1 MNTKDLVQFKYNFLN
16 LRWLIVIAAAY
27 MAVFS
32 AANDGLQLVNYV
44 NILVLFFIL
53 SNIFLY
59 FISLE
64 YFKENNFR
72 YIIFIGDIILVSLG
86 IYFTKS
92 AGTDFFLLY
101 FLVIVITALGK
112 DIKASIISTIIA
124 SLLYSWLLMKKEE
137 THVKDLRL
145 ILAITEIMNE
155 NIDYYIMVQ
164 LLDPLFEKIDV
175 ISDWEVAVYDKK
187 VKKFKLLREDDEFSA
202 SEMDPEIV
210 DLLINQAKI
219 YIGKS
224 FIYFPQARDKK
235 VTGFLRV
242 KPKNMKEFSE
252 QDYDLFMTLA
262 GEFALVIERNKLYE
276 EVKHLADMDR
286 LTGLYNYGFFLEQ
299 SDNRVNH
306 KKDFAIIMIDLD
318 NFKTYND
325 TYGHVSGNTY
335 LKNIANYFKSEL
347 KGCVLAR
354 YGGDEFTVLRDG
366 KNEDIG
372 AFLKNFK
379 SVMDAKFIEYEKK
392 IKVTMSIGYAL
403 FPQDGITSEEVLAK
417 ETEKAK
423 CHYPSSL
430 CFEGQMLSKS
440 KMFPSVISISVY
452 LCHQPGVSGGFCLSF
467 HLKQSTIRNKDNI
480 MMFTDKCYC
489 SLLIRGTI

>member
-124 SLLYSWLLMKKEE
+124 SLLYSWLLIN
-137 THVKDLRL
+137 KDV
-145 ILAITEIMNE
+145 
-155 NIDYYIMVQ
+155 NIYDVNIYMRI
-164 LLDPLFEKIDV
+164 PFLFVVGLFTGFLSEKIDV

-286 LTGLYNYGFFLEQ
+286 LTGFCNYGFFLGQ
-299 SDNRVNH
+299 SGNRVNH

-403 FPQDGITSEEVLAK
+403 FPQDGITSEEVLSKADK
-417 ETEKAK
+417 CLYKAK
-423 CHYPSSL
+423 RS
-430 CFEGQMLSKS
+430 GKNR
-440 KMFPSVISISVY
+440 IAY
-452 LCHQPGVSGGFCLSF
+452 L
-467 HLKQSTIRNKDNI
+467 
-480 MMFTDKCYC
+480 
-489 SLLIRGTI
+489 

>member
-124 SLLYSWLLMKKEE
+124 SLLYSWLLINKDVNIYDVNIYMRIPFLFVVGLFTGFLSETVKKEE

-403 FPQDGITSEEVLAK
+403 FPQDGITSEEVLSKADK
-417 ETEKAK
+417 CLYKAK
-423 CHYPSSL
+423 RS
-430 CFEGQMLSKS
+430 GKNR
-440 KMFPSVISISVY
+440 IAY
-452 LCHQPGVSGGFCLSF
+452 L
-467 HLKQSTIRNKDNI
+467 
-480 MMFTDKCYC
+480 
-489 SLLIRGTI
+489 